1 MRQMNRI
8 SAAGLVVV
16 SGWAMSA
23 CSTMGSRQP
32 LPSRQALNVQAD
44 VERDAAGSQVAVQ
57 EQSIAAAFAETTSAP
72 VAGVMGARMPQ
83 QAVPVANAESP
94 ELPVQVADARV
105 TASAVR
111 EQAMVL
117 IEQLSRDENAQV
129 RGQAVEAAAMSP
141 QRMRDV
147 IEAGLKDDNA
157 GVRSIALMAVGKHQ
171 LRDLRPMAERLI
183 SDGNNHVRASA
194 IYATLRTGGRTDQ
207 SPLAEMLFNDA
218 NPMVSR
224 HVAFLLGEIG
234 NKSAVPLLRS
244 AALDRSKQLPPD
256 QQPIFQLMVTE
267 ALVKLGEQKEVAAI
281 RAALYPSQPGE
292 MEAMALAVQMLG
304 EMKDR
309 QSQAQLMNLANY
321 RDNQGQQYPAEVR
334 LGIALSLAR
343 MGVTGSEAVSIADQF
358 AKDANAALRS
368 QSAFVYGAQG
378 QAALDKLAVMMKD
391 PNPQVRI
398 SAAASVMR
406 NR

>member
-1 MRQMNRI
+1 MHMSIRI
-8 SAAGLVVV
+8 TAAGLVVA
-16 SGWAMSA
+16 SGLAMSG
-23 CSTMGSRQP
+23 CETMGARKP
-32 LPSRQALNVQAD
+32 LPMRQAPQ
-44 VERDAAGSQVAVQ
+44 
-57 EQSIAAAFAETTSAP
+57 AAAEPSQP
-72 VAGVMGARMPQ
+72 VAEQEVGIAQAFEEAREQPVMGAAMRQ

-94 ELPVQVADARV
+94 DLPVQSTDTRV
-105 TASAVR
+105 TASAIR

-117 IEQLSRDENAQV
+117 IEEMSRDENAQV

-147 IEAGLKDDNA
+147 IEAGLKDENA
-157 GVRSIALMAVGKHQ
+157 GVRSIALMAVGKNQ
-171 LRDLRPMAERLI
+171 LRDLRPQAERLM

-194 IYATLRTGGRTDQ
+194 IYATIRTGGKADQ
-207 SPLAEMLFNDA
+207 SPLAQMLFSDS

-256 QQPIFQLMVTE
+256 QQPIFQLMITE
-267 ALVKLGEQKEVAAI
+267 ALVKLGEQKELAAI

-292 MEAMALAVQMLG
+292 LEAMALAVQMLG

-309 QSQAQLMNLANY
+309 QAQGQLMNLANY
-321 RDNQGQQYPAEVR
+321 RDPQGQQYPAEVR

-343 MGVTGSEAVSIADQF
+343 MGVTGGEAIAIADQY
-358 AKDANAALRS
+358 ANDSNPALRS
-368 QSAFVYGAQG
+368 QVAFLYGAQG
-378 QAALDKLAVMMKD
+378 AGGLDKLAPMMKD

-406 NR
+406 SR